1 MEIPKKGILMAY
13 VSDHKKWFGMGFPKK
28 EILIDYISRSHN
40 PPKMKITGGVNA
52 YISRLCDFLKKE
64 ILMDYISIFGRH
76 FPKNYQKRKF
86 DSLYKQ
92 VT

>member
-28 EILIDYISRSHN
+28 EILIDYVSRSHD
-40 PPKMKITGGVNA
+40 PPKIKITGGVNA
-52 YISRLCDFLKKE
+52 YISRSCDFPKKE
-64 ILMDYISIFGRH
+64 ILMDYISILGEYFL
-76 FPKNYQKRKF
+76 KNYQKRKF
-86 DSLYKQ
+86 DGLCKQ

>member
-13 VSDHKKWFGMGFPKK
+13 VSNYRKWFGMGFLKK
-28 EILIDYISRSHN
+28 ENLMDYVSRSCN
-40 PPKMKITGGVNA
+40 PPKMKIGGGVDA
-52 YISRLCDFLKKE
+52 YVNRLCDLLKKE
-64 ILMDYISIFGRH
+64 IFDGLHKH

-86 DSLYKQ
+86 DGLCKQ